1 MLKCWIFSFGLLTN
15 NDTVNILCAKN
26 ENKCKQRFIM
36 LLLLS
41 VVDVPYGE
49 FWHRVNYEHAQHSQ
63 TNPILCEVSCSMFAA
78 LRFGCNPAL
87 LKCPVQNRISDFFKF
102 FIKLNIGKKI
112 RLKRF
117 FFDNY
122 LEANLIFLDWSRNI
136 FKFGAQ
142 HGVDFR
148 EEERFKV
155 NRNICSLPNTKHKA
169 YALISCENYCEG
181 QPVGIALDLL
191 TLKTSCTE

>member
-26 ENKCKQRFIM
+26 EIKCKQRFIM

-117 FFDNY
+117 FLTITLRQILFFWIEAVTSSS
-122 LEANLIFLDWSRNI
+122 LELSTGLISEKKNVSKSIGTFAAFQTQS
-136 FKFGAQ
+136 
-142 HGVDFR
+142 
-148 EEERFKV
+148 
-155 NRNICSLPNTKHKA
+155 TKH
-169 YALISCENYCEG
+169 
-181 QPVGIALDLL
+181 
-191 TLKTSCTE
+191 TH